1 MGYTNVTRGDRMIK
15 SCNAVYL
22 VISFFFY
29 HSIMS
34 HINKP
39 VIAVI
44 GTGYVGLVTG
54 TCLAHLGNKVICADI
69 DHNKINALNQGIV
82 LMYEPGLKELLE
94 ESVSKNQLVFT
105 HDSVYAAQEADIIF
119 IAVDTPMSSDGT
131 ANMSYLESALKTIA
145 PALKKHT
152 VLCIKSTVPIGTT
165 DYVEQL
171 LLSWNIDKNRY
182 SLVMNP
188 EFLREGSAV
197 QDFLQPDRIVIGSHS
212 SDAAQEIKSLYE
224 PLLSN
229 NIPCAIVDPSTA
241 ETIKYASNS
250 FLAVKISFI
259 NEIANLC
266 EQTGADICAVS
277 HAMGLDKRIGP
288 YFLKHGAGFGGSC
301 FPKDCNAL
309 LHNAKKWGVCLPTL
323 AACLYTNEQQRKKP
337 VQKLLQFL
345 PDLQHK
351 TVTVLG
357 LAFKSG
363 TNDVRNS
370 CAITTLEQLLKHGA
384 HIKAYDPVANA
395 NMKQLFANIDY
406 CNSLEDAI
414 DKTDAII
421 IMTDW
426 PEFKQLENIS
436 KKNTTQDLI
445 IIDACNILDCSKLE
459 TKKIIVGKMGK
470 KYETMDSNR
479 VCS

>member
-1 MGYTNVTRGDRMIK
+1 MSKRNKAVYSVIATLIFFTNVVSQIHHPT
-15 SCNAVYL
+15 
-22 VISFFFY
+22 
-29 HSIMS
+29 
-34 HINKP
+34 
-39 VIAVI
+39 IAVI

-54 TCLAHLGNKVICADI
+54 TCLAHLGNTVICADI
-69 DHNKINALNQGIV
+69 DKNKVNDLQNGIV
-82 LMYEPGLKELLE
+82 LMYEPGLKQLLA
-94 ESVSKNQLVFT
+94 ESVTNRTLSFT
-105 HDSVYAAQEADIIF
+105 HDSVYATQQADIIF

-131 ANMSYLESALKTIA
+131 ANMSYLETALHTIASALT
-145 PALKKHT
+145 KHT
-152 VLCIKSTVPIGTT
+152 ILCIKSTVPIGTT

-171 LLSWNIDKNRY
+171 LVSWGIQKDLF

-197 QDFLQPDRIVIGSHS
+197 NDFLHPDRIVIGSHS
-212 SDAAQEIKSLYE
+212 RTAAQEIKSLYQ
-224 PLLSN
+224 PLLTEN
-229 NIPCAIVDPSTA
+229 VTCTIVDPSTA

-309 LHNAKKWGVCLPTL
+309 LHNAKKWGVSLPTL

-337 VQKLLQFL
+337 VQKLLQL
-345 PDLQHK
+345 VPDLK
-351 TVTVLG
+351 NKNIAVLG
-357 LAFKSG
+357 LAFKAG

-370 CAITTLEQLLKHGA
+370 CAITTIDLLIKQGA

-395 NMKQLFANIDY
+395 NMKQIYNTVEY
-406 CNSLEDAI
+406 CSSLEEAVHEA
-414 DKTDAII
+414 DAII

-426 PEFKQLENIS
+426 PEFKTLEKIDRNI
-436 KKNTTQDLI
+436 TAGPMI
-445 IIDACNILDCSKLE
+445 IIDACNILDCSKLN
-459 TKKIIVGKMGK
+459 TTKIIVSKIGK
-470 KYETMDSNR
+470 KQ
-479 VCS
+479 

>member
-1 MGYTNVTRGDRMIK
+1 MIK
-15 SCNAVYL
+15 STNAAYAILSVILFCNVGCT
-22 VISFFFY
+22 
-29 HSIMS
+29 
-34 HINKP
+34 INKP

-54 TCLAHLGNKVICADI
+54 TCLAHLGNNVICADI
-69 DHNKINALNQGIV
+69 DQEKINALNNGVV
-82 LMYEPGLKELLE
+82 LMYEPGLKELLD
-94 ESVSKNQLVFT
+94 ESVLKNQLQFT
-105 HDSVYAAQEADIIF
+105 HDSANAAQQADIIF
-119 IAVDTPMSSDGT
+119 IAVDTPMQSDGT
-131 ANMSYLESALKTIA
+131 ANMAYLESALQTIA
-145 PALKKHT
+145 PTLTKHK

-165 DYVEQL
+165 DYVQQL
-171 LLSWNIDKNRY
+171 LMSWGVEKHAF

-197 QDFLQPDRIVIGSHS
+197 QDFLHPDRIVIGSRS
-212 SDAAQEIKSLYE
+212 YQAAQQIKSLYE
-224 PLLSN
+224 PLLTSN
-229 NIPCAIVDPSTA
+229 TPCTIVDPATA

-309 LHNAKKWGVCLPTL
+309 LHNAKKWGVSLPTL
-323 AACLYTNEQQRKKP
+323 SACLLTNEEQRKKP
-337 VQKLLQFL
+337 VKKLLDFMPNL
-345 PDLQHK
+345 HNK
-351 TVTVLG
+351 SVTVLG
-357 LAFKSG
+357 LAFKAG

-370 CAITTLEQLLKHGA
+370 CAITTIDLLLQQGA
-384 HIKAYDPVANA
+384 HIKAYDPVANT
-395 NMKQLFANIDY
+395 NMKQLFPRIDY
-406 CNSLEDAI
+406 CNCLEDAI
-414 DKTDAII
+414 DQTDAII

-436 KKNTTQDLI
+436 KKSSAHDLI
-445 IIDACNILDCSKLE
+445 IIDACNIIDCSKLE

-470 KYETMDSNR
+470 KYEAMDNR
-479 VCS
+479 RMCN